1 MRLLLDT
8 HTLIWHQTDNKRLSV
23 KADRMIA
30 DPGNRVFVSMATLWE
45 MAIKRSRGKLEI
57 KESPMEYLE
66 IYLARGVELLNISP
80 DHIMAIESLPWRHA
94 DPFDRMLIAQAQTED
109 LTILTVDKIFTHYDV
124 KTAW

>member
-66 IYLARGVELLNISP
+66 IYLTRGVELLNISP